1 MWSRFGG
8 KVVLYGGSS
17 MEFVSNVFFVIAMGA
32 LFLSLI
38 FFEIG
43 TKKVRKPKSEVKPE
57 DYKPY
62 DKKGWYSLVAAG
74 GFLGLSLLFALIL

>member
-1 MWSRFGG
+1 VGS
-8 KVVLYGGSS
+8 YGGSL
-17 MEFVSNVFFVIAMGA
+17 MEFVSNFFFVIAMGA

-43 TKKVRKPKSEVKPE
+43 TKKVRRPKSEVKPE

-62 DKKGWYSLVAAG
+62 DRKGWYSLLAAG
-74 GFLGLSLLFALIL
+74 GFLGLSLLFALIF

>member
-1 MWSRFGG
+1 M
-8 KVVLYGGSS
+8 VLYGGSS

-74 GFLGLSLLFALIL
+74 GFLALSLLFALIL